1 MPPGPPHYPF
11 RLLSLSLIFG
21 RRLRRSLDDLAGRF
35 TAGLG
40 EDGQWQPVACG
51 RKLPLRWLQPRLFML
66 AGWPQGSCAFSSG
79 WCNITCCI
87 GTAYGG
93 CSVICGW
100 VRVSKMLDCWTKL
113 HPSNLEHGSGA
124 AKGALRLS
132 FQQIPGFCS
141 DIQPTPHL
149 LASDTPFASHE
160 G

>member
-1 MPPGPPHYPF
+1 MGNGLPDWPRARSRALPEAMPPGPPHY
-11 RLLSLSLIFG
+11 RLPPLSLIFG

-66 AGWPQGSCAFSSG
+66 AGWPQGSCVFSSG
-79 WCNITCCI
+79 WCNITC

-100 VRVSKMLDCWTKL
+100 VRVSKMLDQAASIK
-113 HPSNLEHGSGA
+113 SGA
-124 AKGALRLS
+124 WQRRS
-132 FQQIPGFCS
+132 
-141 DIQPTPHL
+141 
-149 LASDTPFASHE
+149 
-160 G
+160 